1 MSDYGVKN
9 NRQLIELAL
18 DSGDNI
24 LGIDKT
30 FIIEK
35 DNLGGE
41 NFSEYSS
48 RIPSIYLF
56 AACGYNGEVPEVWRT
71 SKKEFSLHSPDFILD
86 ESVLIKVSSILA
98 AMVYDI
104 NEYKEEIK

>member
-56 AACGYNGEVPEVWRT
+56 AGIKNEEIQ
-71 SKKEFSLHSPDFILD
+71 KEFSLHSPDFILD